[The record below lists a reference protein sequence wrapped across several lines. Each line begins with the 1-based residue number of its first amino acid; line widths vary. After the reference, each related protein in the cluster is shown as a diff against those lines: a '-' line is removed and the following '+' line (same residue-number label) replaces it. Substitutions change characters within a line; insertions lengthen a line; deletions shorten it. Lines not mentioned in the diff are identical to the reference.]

1 MSLISTPDTLLHN
14 FQSIVRHTL
23 AEFVQSEMARKK
35 MAHHIAAAV
44 HATEAIIIIALR
56 PGAELFVIG
65 TGFDSGK
72 EIFSLRPKPSSN
84 QYCKG

>member
-1 MSLISTPDTLLHN
+1 
-14 FQSIVRHTL
+14 
-23 AEFVQSEMARKK
+23 MARKK
-35 MAHHIAAAV
+35 MAHHSNAAV

-72 EIFSLRPKPSSN
+72 EINSLVYILS
-84 QYCKG
+84 